1 MIKKP
6 YKVNGLGTLMLPRK
20 HCVFCEHC
28 TDIWWDYTH
37 GIYGIFCDIDA
48 NDQIESIK
56 RPDFE
61 CKNFIEEGDTI

>member
-6 YKVNGLGTLMLPRK
+6 YKVKGLGTLMLPRK

-37 GIYGIFCDIDA
+37 GIYGIFATLTQMIRSKA
-48 NDQIESIK
+48 
-56 RPDFE
+56 
-61 CKNFIEEGDTI
+61 